1 MEKEQSPRLNT
12 VIQDPFCY
20 NNYTTSLAG
29 TVELKKDALI
39 GYGSKKCIK
48 TLNRTNIPAQQ
59 QWPLVPVNVFI
70 PNPPQ
75 KSDSPQTYTNWTLQ
89 TPLIITQE
97 INDFTELQINTEK
110 EKIIAKYGAH
120 NQKALSTLNLLAEQ
134 LKKCA
139 KNHRPYI
146 LPTLMPVHMLLSHH
160 IQVNFF
166 NCCQTT
172 LTFTEHD
179 KLEKLLT
186 DFMNCPQVSF
196 TLFGAKTTRRIQLSE
211 TMTRGNDVRLA
222 NAHRQQTN
230 NTVSLLTKKT
240 NQELKENG
248 IIISEY
254 PKISSENYNF
264 LAPNIGVATI
274 NNCTHGENGC
284 SRDTFRNLLLTNE
297 LNNRNPVRFL
307 NARAM
312 TGKK

>member
-1 MEKEQSPRLNT
+1 MEKEESPRLST
-12 VIQDPFCY
+12 VIQNPFCY
-20 NNYTTSLAG
+20 SNYTTNLAG
-29 TVELKKDALI
+29 TVELKKNALI

-48 TLNRTNIPAQQ
+48 TLNRTNIPTQQ

-75 KSDSPQTYTNWTLQ
+75 KYDSTQTYTNWTLQ

-97 INDFTELQINTEK
+97 LNELTELQINAEK
-110 EKIIAKYGAH
+110 EKIISTYGAH
-120 NQKALSTLNLLAEQ
+120 NQKALSTLNVLAEQ

-172 LTFTEHD
+172 LTFTEHE

-186 DFMNCPQVSF
+186 NFMDCPQVSF
-196 TLFGAKTTRRIQLSE
+196 TLFGAKTTRRIQLSK
-211 TMTRGNDVRLA
+211 TMTRGNDIRLA
-222 NAHRQQTN
+222 NTHRQQTN
-230 NTVSLLTKKT
+230 KTVSLLTKKT

-254 PKISSENYNF
+254 PEISPGNYSF
-264 LAPNIGVATI
+264 ITPNIGVALI
-274 NNCTHGENGC
+274 NDCMHGENGC
-284 SRDTFRNLLLTNE
+284 SQETFRNLLLTNE
-297 LNNRNPVRFL
+297 LNDHNPVRFL
-307 NARAM
+307 NNRAM